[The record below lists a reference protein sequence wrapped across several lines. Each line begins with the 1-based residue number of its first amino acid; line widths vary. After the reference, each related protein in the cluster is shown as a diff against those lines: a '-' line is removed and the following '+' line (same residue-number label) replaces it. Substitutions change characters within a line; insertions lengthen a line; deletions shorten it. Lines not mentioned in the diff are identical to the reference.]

1 MGDGTRA
8 EVKSTAKYL
17 VANRIPRVAPEPLDE
32 WCYLR
37 GVKLDFI
44 RPGKPTENGFIES
57 FNGRL
62 RDECLNV
69 NEFTSIEHAR
79 AVLQNWRDDYNHR
92 RPHGSL
98 GNLTP
103 SEYAIK
109 GQKTDR
115 EPPKL

>member
-1 MGDGTRA
+1 MEKRRDSRADCYCLGRQSTVDNGT
-8 EVKSTAKYL
+8 EFTSKV
-17 VANRIPRVAPEPLDE
+17 LDE

-69 NEFTSIEHAR
+69 IEFATLEEAR
-79 AVLQNWRDDYNHR
+79 SVLRSWQNDYN
-92 RPHGSL
+92 PVS
-98 GNLTP
+98 
-103 SEYAIK
+103 
-109 GQKTDR
+109 
-115 EPPKL
+115 